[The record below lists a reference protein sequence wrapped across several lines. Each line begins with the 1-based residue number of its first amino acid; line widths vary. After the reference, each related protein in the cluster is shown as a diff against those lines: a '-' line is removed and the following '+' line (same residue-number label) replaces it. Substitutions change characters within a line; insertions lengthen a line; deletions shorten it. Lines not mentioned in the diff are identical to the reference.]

1 MSLPSATQTVIES
14 AHVLLIDD
22 DDFVTVT
29 LPHYLAKRGCNVVT
43 ARDRRSAETLLS
55 TFTYDLV
62 IFDPY
67 MTGETSR
74 DAKSFLDMIC
84 RLQPGARIVLL
95 SAYTSSEM
103 DSAGAACGAVA
114 VLTKP
119 QAPSF
124 LSQLVISALKSTP
137 MNQSP
142 TFGSGGPSLLL

>member
-67 MTGETSR
+67 MTG
-74 DAKSFLDMIC
+74 
-84 RLQPGARIVLL
+84 G
-95 SAYTSSEM
+95 
-103 DSAGAACGAVA
+103 
-114 VLTKP
+114 KP
-119 QAPSF
+119 SKVSIRP
-124 LSQLVISALKSTP
+124 LNTP
-137 MNQSP
+137 ASKY
-142 TFGSGGPSLLL
+142 SHS